1 MRRLVIVS
9 ASQRRVPDPESIP
22 AIERF
27 DGVFFRILRKYLREG
42 KLKGVDILVV
52 SDRYGIL
59 QADDLVPLHHP
70 VDKIRATEGARAS
83 NLARLKKMLRKASY
97 SEIYVVCGR
106 DFQAFIRGFEEF
118 AGTAVTYC
126 KGPGLGGKAR
136 SLKLWILAHSN

>member
-1 MRRLVIVS
+1 LRRLVIVS
-9 ASQRRVPDPESIP
+9 ASLRRVPDPDSIP

-27 DGVFFRILRKYLREG
+27 DGVYFRILRKYLREG
-42 KLKGVDILVV
+42 KLKGADILVV

-59 QADDLVPLHHP
+59 QADDLVPFHHP
-70 VDKIRATEGARAS
+70 ADKVKATEDARAS
-83 NLARLKKMLRKASY
+83 NLTKLRKMLGKASY

-106 DFQAFIRGFEEF
+106 DFQAFIKGFEEF
-118 AGTAVTYC
+118 ADTPVTYC